1 MTEGP
6 DAERDTTARDD
17 FDRPD
22 DSTVD
27 WNTSTNEPTG
37 PAPQYTP
44 SRDDDEAGQPA
55 ARQHPW
61 QFDPSRTTFRD
72 RSDPYGAAPTPG
84 PPPVPPSEPPPRDV
98 SPARTAGQSGVV
110 RSRSV
115 AATELNVRVGC
126 GAHGR
131 ASHLDVSTLKPGIK
145 PVTVQNAKL
154 IAKGSASPTHEP
166 SRRVR
171 YCLPRSVMK
180 KWSLTSFRVRSNE
193 RIPLPG

>member
-37 PAPQYTP
+37 PAPQHTP

-72 RSDPYGAAPTPG
+72 RSDPYGGGANTGA
-84 PPPVPPSEPPPRDV
+84 
-98 SPARTAGQSGVV
+98 TAGATI
-110 RSRSV
+110 R
-115 AATELNVRVGC
+115 AATTRRFAGSDRRAVR
-126 GAHGR
+126 GR
-131 ASHLDVSTLKPGIK
+131 
-145 PVTVQNAKL
+145 
-154 IAKGSASPTHEP
+154 
-166 SRRVR
+166 
-171 YCLPRSVMK
+171 
-180 KWSLTSFRVRSNE
+180 
-193 RIPLPG
+193 PLP